1 MTDLF
6 SYHLAKQ
13 QLADLRRTAG
23 ETQLRT
29 TRSSH
34 RALTSSRKLI
44 TGLFTPTSTL
54 RKARRRPARRRISR
68 AGK

>member
-23 ETQLRT
+23 ETQLRA

-34 RALTSSRKLI
+34 RVLTSSRKLV
-44 TGLFTPTSTL
+44 TSLFTYTSTL
-54 RKARRRPARRRISR
+54 RKPRRRPPRHRISR